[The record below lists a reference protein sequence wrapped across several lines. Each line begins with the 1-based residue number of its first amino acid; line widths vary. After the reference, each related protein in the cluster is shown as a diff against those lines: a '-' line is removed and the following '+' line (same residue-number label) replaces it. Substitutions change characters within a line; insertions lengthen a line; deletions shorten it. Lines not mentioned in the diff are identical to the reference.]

1 MFYQSDFRTLPAR
14 FQPPRYDYRRSLKQ
28 LRKSEVDLNGK
39 SEENDEKVQVD
50 EKPLTALQTWFLD
63 FCGNTSLHGMKFI
76 GQTTLHWTER

>member
-14 FQPPRYDYRRSLKQ
+14 FQPRYDYRRSIKK

-39 SEENDEKVQVD
+39 TQENEAADD

-76 GQTTLHWTER
+76 GLTTLHWTER